1 MGPAP
6 RQREASVGARG
17 FQEAGRTLASR
28 AGKCW
33 KVLAWGGGGE
43 KGEKGGIL

>member
-17 FQEAGRTLASR
+17 FQEVGHTLASR